1 MTKRQKALPPEL
13 RDGQYRSWE
22 VEMAT
27 RFPLTLSEMRWP
39 SVPLHMVETQ
49 PLARWGLDIN
59 VGWRSIMERL
69 LVRLEAVIAAQPVDE
84 RDRFRILQVKE
95 KFGRLTVYTAD
106 STPEMDAAI
115 QEASEESI
123 RTCEVCG
130 APGVLEERQAWW
142 SPRRKGHETWR
153 PWDKVE

>member
-1 MTKRQKALPPEL
+1 MTKRQKPLPPEL

-27 RFPLTLSEMRWP
+27 RFPLALSEMRWP

-49 PLARWGLDIN
+49 PLARWGIDIN
-59 VGWRSIMERL
+59 VGWRAIMERL

-95 KFGRLTVYTAD
+95 KFGRLGGCSGY
-106 STPEMDAAI
+106 
-115 QEASEESI
+115 
-123 RTCEVCG
+123 RT
-130 APGVLEERQAWW
+130 RR
-142 SPRRKGHETWR
+142 PRRGSR
-153 PWDKVE
+153 PYRCRRYCSRT